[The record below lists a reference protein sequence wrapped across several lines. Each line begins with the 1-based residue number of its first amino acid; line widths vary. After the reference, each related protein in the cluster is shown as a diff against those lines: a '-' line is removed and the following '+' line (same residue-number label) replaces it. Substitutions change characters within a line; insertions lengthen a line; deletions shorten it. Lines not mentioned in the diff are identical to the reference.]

1 MPAAP
6 LSTSEVQAIAPDAAA
21 TIAARRLAHPASWG
35 GLGHS
40 DRAVW
45 GECRGSALYQT
56 RVALPG
62 LAAKCSCPSRK
73 VPCKHALGLLF
84 LRAES
89 PENFRECGAGSEPE
103 WVTGWLEHRQASGS
117 RDAAPGTGGT
127 PSSAN
132 REAYAKRASRREAN
146 VLAGVEQLDLW
157 MADLVRHGLGRLPTE
172 GPELWDSQARR
183 LVDAQAPG
191 LARRVRAIGYRVGV
205 GAAWT
210 ERVLGDLGRLA
221 LLTEAYRRL
230 DALPTP
236 MQYDVRRWV
245 GFTVDKAEV
254 FAHGESV
261 EDEWVVA
268 SATVVE
274 DERLRMRRTWLV
286 GKTSA
291 RAALILDVA
300 AGSAPFQQT
309 FVPAS
314 AFRARL
320 VFWPSARPERALVAE
335 QLSRTTTGHVPPHPR
350 SIAAALNDYAGAV
363 ARDPWLERTL
373 CVLAGVV
380 IDRGAEPIWYAA
392 DGGHALRLRGDR
404 HDVLY
409 ALGGGHPVCVA
420 GEWNGFVFEPLTV
433 YCEGRAIVLRAEA
446 E

>member
-1 MPAAP
+1 M
-6 LSTSEVQAIAPDAAA
+6 V
-21 TIAARRLAHPASWG
+21 AARKLAHAGSWSE
-35 GLGHS
+35 LGHS

-89 PENFRECGAGSEPE
+89 PESFREAGTGSEPE
-103 WVTGWLEHRQASGS
+103 WVVGWLENRQTAK
-117 RDAAPGTGGT
+117 PGDRAGATGET
-127 PSSAN
+127 AKPAN
-132 REAYAKRASRREAN
+132 REAQAKRASQREAN

-157 MADLVRHGLGRLPTE
+157 MADLVRQGLGRLPSE
-172 GPELWDSQARR
+172 GPELWDTQARR
-183 LVDAQAPG
+183 LVDAQASG

-221 LLTEAYRRL
+221 LLTQAYRRL
-230 DALPTP
+230 DALPAP

-245 GFTVDKAEV
+245 GFTVDKGEV
-254 FAHGESV
+254 FMHGESV

-286 GKTSA
+286 GRVSA
-291 RAALILDVA
+291 RAALLLDVA
-300 AGSAPFQQT
+300 TGSAPFQQT

-335 QLSRTTTGHVPPHPR
+335 QLSATTTGHVPPHAR
-350 SIAAALNDYAGAV
+350 SISAALDEYASAV

-373 CVLAGVV
+373 CVLAAVS
-380 IDRGAEPIWYAA
+380 IDRGAEPVWYVV
-392 DGGHALRLRGDR
+392 DGAHALRLRGDR
-404 HDVLY
+404 HEALY
-409 ALGGGHPVCVA
+409 ALSGGHPVCVA

-433 YCEGRAIVLRAEA
+433 YCEGRAIVLRSESA
-446 E
+446 